1 MHSKDMLSNKKH
13 DTTSWDHGVG
23 HHMIFKNGK
32 RRNSIK
38 SNIYIYARTYST
50 YVLYVHNNH
59 HLFKI
64 ILHSSCPENNI
75 FIDLGK

>member
-38 SNIYIYARTYST
+38 SNIYIYMH
-50 YVLYVHNNH
+50 VHTVYMYYM
-59 HLFKI
+59 FTITI
-64 ILHSSCPENNI
+64 IYL
-75 FIDLGK
+75 K